1 MKGMAKIRLFYS
13 GDMALILP
21 RKKDIAHFVFYDCI
35 KGGKDYPSMISQLS
49 ALNFSVCFFSLSM
62 SVFFSFCMSA
72 FFFCLLLFYLS
83 FSFLI
88 PFFFSFVFFF
98 FLLFSFF

>member
-49 ALNFSVCFFSLSM
+49 ALNFSTCFFSLSM
-62 SVFFSFCMSA
+62 SVFFLFVCL
-72 FFFCLLLFYLS
+72 FFDF
-83 FSFLI
+83 FSSV
-88 PFFFSFVFFF
+88 FFSFIFFLFSFIFFNF
-98 FLLFSFF
+98 FLLFFFF